1 MSSLQSVLFDLDTDY
16 NIHDPHIF
24 FKYVKKCLI
33 TMHSER
39 KNNKPFI
46 NKRLTKEIMRR
57 TRFSN
62 NFFENPTDEKIKTGI
77 FIQII

>member
-1 MSSLQSVLFDLDTDY
+1 MLD
-16 NIHDPHIF
+16 NHALRKK
-24 FKYVKKCLI
+24 KYI
-33 TMHSER
+33 R
-39 KNNKPFI
+39 GNDKPFI

-77 FIQII
+77 FIQNNVIYVYHF